1 MAIKIGNN
9 NKIKNSNIIDNNN
22 LSNSNE
28 YSKESFANR
37 HPILTGIVCSV
48 IASIIMMF
56 AFWGN
61 ISEFIK
67 NLF

>member
-22 LSNSNE
+22 LSNRNE
-28 YSKESFANR
+28 YSKESFTNR
-37 HPILTGIVCSV
+37 HPILTGILCSV

-56 AFWGN
+56 AFWDKV
-61 ISEFIK
+61 SENIK